1 MQYLPKYYFYRNEFI
16 LAGISGKKK
25 LQCLN
30 NFEVGFANHVKEMAN
45 LSNLLPSAC
54 FQAVTIIP
62 TKVYRNSP
70 LLMLL
75 SHHSM
80 VAPSRDLSRFLNP
93 GRNQKIQI
101 ACRMKVRLG

>member
-1 MQYLPKYYFYRNEFI
+1 M
-16 LAGISGKKK
+16 
-25 LQCLN
+25 QCLN
-30 NFEVGFANHVKEMAN
+30 NFEVGFANHVMEMAN

-62 TKVYRNSP
+62 TKVYRNSS

-80 VAPSRDLSRFLNP
+80 VAPSRGLSRFLSL
-93 GRNQKIQI
+93 QMSTKDKIAPLSI
-101 ACRMKVRLG
+101 ILIVTLN